1 MFLPVIERVKI
12 PTITILYQLLVVA
25 TIVISICT
33 ISIATGNNGGS
44 SSNSSVRVV
53 PLLLL
58 GP

>member
-44 SSNSSVRVV
+44 NSSVRVV